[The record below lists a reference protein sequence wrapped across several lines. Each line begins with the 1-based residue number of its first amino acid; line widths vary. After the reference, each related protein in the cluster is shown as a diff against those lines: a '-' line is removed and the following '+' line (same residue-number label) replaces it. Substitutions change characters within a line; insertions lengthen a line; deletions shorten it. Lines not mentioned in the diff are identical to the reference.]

1 MPRKAT
7 RTFFTN
13 ISSTAPG
20 NEIIGPA
27 PNIIE
32 VDIANI
38 DSVNAINLFGS
49 AGDPA
54 GFPIDAGQKA
64 IFTEEDGDDVKNG
77 FIAVADNATVTVR
90 VRVVTLVED
99 S

>member
-1 MPRKAT
+1 MRKAT
-7 RTFFTN
+7 RTFFVN
-13 ISSTAPG
+13 ISSTPPG
-20 NEIIGPA
+20 NEITGPD
-27 PNIIE
+27 PNTIE

-38 DSVNAINLFGS
+38 DAANAINLFGS

-77 FIAVADNATVTVR
+77 FIAVADNNTVTLR
-90 VRVVTLVED
+90 VRVVTLRE
-99 S
+99 